1 MSEQIYR
8 RAGKQVRPF
17 CLAARVYC
25 RGYSRRLQR
34 AMTDFGADESFDGAS
49 KKIKEHYGIEVPIS
63 ATRKVTQAH
72 GETMLREEPDSEL
85 GKQGARLVIAGMDG
99 SMIPIV
105 SIKTDE
111 KGREIKGDKRK
122 RRELSWKEARLCV
135 ARDPR
140 SVSGHYRATMGGV
153 EQAGLQLVGCV
164 AEAGGGKSTKLHC
177 VADGA
182 PWIASQVEQRFG
194 GQANFLVDFYHVSE
208 YLAAASELLGEKKK
222 TVWLKRQQRRLK
234 VNRATEVITELN
246 KLESIEKDKLAR
258 SGERS
263 KATKEEQPA
272 ATCKRY
278 LENRL
283 EYLDYKSALKA
294 GLPISSGETESG
306 HRWVIQAR
314 LKIAGAWWKTSNAER
329 MLKLRTLR
337 ASNEWE
343 SYWQRLSQTAA

>member
-1 MSEQIYR
+1 MSEQVYR
-8 RAGKQVRPF
+8 RDERQVRPF
-17 CLAARVYC
+17 CLAARVKC

-34 AMTDFGADESFDGAS
+34 AMTDFGADESFGKAS
-49 KKIKEHYGIEVPIS
+49 KKLKEHYGIEVPIS
-63 ATRKVTQAH
+63 ATRKVTQSH
-72 GETMLREEPDSEL
+72 GEAMLLEEPASEL
-85 GKQGARLVIAGMDG
+85 GKQGARVVIAGMDG
-99 SMIPIV
+99 SMVPIV
-105 SIKTDE
+105 STKTDE

-122 RRELSWKEARLCV
+122 QRELSWKEARLCV

-140 SVSGHYRATMGGV
+140 SVSGYYRATMGDV

-182 PWIASQVEQRFG
+182 PWIASQVARRFG

-208 YLAAASELLGEKKK
+208 YLAAASDLLGEKKK
-222 TVWLKRQQRRLK
+222 TGWLKQQQRRLK
-234 VNRATEVITELN
+234 TNRASEVLKQLI
-246 KLESIEKDKLAR
+246 KLEAIEKQKLTKLTQ
-258 SGERS
+258 STT
-263 KATKEEQPA
+263 TKEVQPA

-283 EYLDYKSALKA
+283 DYLDYKTALIA

-314 LKIAGAWWKTSNAER
+314 LKISGAWWKTANAER
-329 MLKLRTLR
+329 MLKLRTVR
-337 ASNEWE
+337 ASNDWE
-343 SYWQRLSQTAA
+343 SYWRRARQEAA

>member
-1 MSEQIYR
+1 
-8 RAGKQVRPF
+8 
-17 CLAARVYC
+17 
-25 RGYSRRLQR
+25 
-34 AMTDFGADESFDGAS
+34 MTDFGADESFGEAA

-63 ATRKVTQAH
+63 ATRTVTQAH
-72 GETMLREEPDSEL
+72 GEAMLQQEPEGEL

-99 SMIPIV
+99 SMVPIV

-122 RRELSWKEARLCV
+122 HRELGWKEARLCV

-140 SVSGHYRATMGGV
+140 SVSGHYRATMGSV

-182 PWIASQVEQRFG
+182 PWIVAQVEERFG
-194 GQANFLVDFYHVSE
+194 NQAKFLVDFYHVSE
-208 YLAAASELLGEKKK
+208 YLSAASELLGERKKAFWFK
-222 TVWLKRQQRRLK
+222 QQQRRLK
-234 VNRATEVITELN
+234 ANQTSEVIKELT
-246 KLESIEKDKLAR
+246 KLEAIEKAKMAN
-258 SGERS
+258 
-263 KATKEEQPA
+263 ATKRTSTTKEQQPA
-272 ATCKRY
+272 SACKRY

-283 EYLDYKSALKA
+283 AYLDYKTTLQA

-306 HRWVIQAR
+306 HRWVIQVR
-314 LKIAGAWWKTSNAER
+314 LKIAGAWWKTDNAER

-337 ASNEWE
+337 ASGEWL
-343 SYWQRLSQTAA
+343 SYWRSVSQAAA